1 MIKRDFLVK
10 SNARFD
16 GLHQV
21 DENGPYEKW
30 KFYGGQENDYFHKD
44 GIPRRLS
51 EVPVDYTDIIQY
63 QAGAPAAVIRVGL
76 LPATAARHGVQL
88 SRRVAVH
95 HEMGPG
101 RALVQL

>member
-63 QAGAPAAVIRVGL
+63 QAGAPAADKFE
-76 LPATAARHGVQL
+76 LPSYCQGFCGGACPRNQEVTQ
-88 SRRVAVH
+88 
-95 HEMGPG
+95 
-101 RALVQL
+101 

>member
-30 KFYGGQENDYFHKD
+30 KFYGGQ
-44 GIPRRLS
+44 
-51 EVPVDYTDIIQY
+51 
-63 QAGAPAAVIRVGL
+63 
-76 LPATAARHGVQL
+76 
-88 SRRVAVH
+88 
-95 HEMGPG
+95 
-101 RALVQL
+101 